1 VRSQHCLGHEG
12 SGEIVWTGSEVS
24 HLKIGDRVAI
34 EPGVPCGKCFEC
46 SAAHYNLCLD
56 VKFSGVPPHTG
67 SMRRYHVH
75 PADYLHKMPD
85 NLTYADGA
93 LLEPLSVALRGFERG
108 PLKLG
113 EAGVVFGAGPIGLIS
128 LAVAK
133 AAGACPLVITD
144 LDRGRLDF
152 AERFVPGAVGV
163 QVDLTKSPQEMAM
176 AVREV
181 VREKGGDV
189 PRVVFECT
197 GVQSSVITA
206 SFVPRPAGEVIVI
219 GVGKAIMNELPFM
232 HLSMAEVSRA
242 IVRDVQDES
251 LTASSPGRSEV
262 HQPVPSLVAFGD
274 AVALSWS
281 ARPKAFG
288 HASISSRESGSGAAG
303 FG

>member
-1 VRSQHCLGHEG
+1 
-12 SGEIVWTGSEVS
+12 
-24 HLKIGDRVAI
+24 
-34 EPGVPCGKCFEC
+34 
-46 SAAHYNLCLD
+46 
-56 VKFSGVPPHTG
+56 
-67 SMRRYHVH
+67 
-75 PADYLHKMPD
+75 
-85 NLTYADGA
+85 
-93 LLEPLSVALRGFERG
+93 
-108 PLKLG
+108 LKLG

-133 AAGACPLVITD
+133 AAGACPLVIAD

-152 AERFVPGAVGV
+152 AEKFVPGAVGV

-242 IVRDVQDES
+242 IVCDVQDES
-251 LTASSPGRSEV
+251 LTASSPGRPEV
-262 HQPVPSLVAFGD
+262 HQPVPSLVALGD
-274 AVALSWS
+274 AAALTWS
-281 ARPKAFG
+281 AESEAVGNAPV
-288 HASISSRESGSGAAG
+288 SIGES
-303 FG
+303 

>member
-1 VRSQHCLGHEG
+1 
-12 SGEIVWTGSEVS
+12 
-24 HLKIGDRVAI
+24 
-34 EPGVPCGKCFEC
+34 
-46 SAAHYNLCLD
+46 
-56 VKFSGVPPHTG
+56 
-67 SMRRYHVH
+67 
-75 PADYLHKMPD
+75 MPD

-152 AERFVPGAVGV
+152 AEKFVPGAVGV

-176 AVREV
+176 VVREV

-242 IVRDVQDES
+242 IVCGVQDEA
-251 LTASSPGRSEV
+251 LTSSRLGRPQI
-262 HQPVPSLVAFGD
+262 HQPVSPLMAFGD
-274 AVALSWS
+274 AATFSWS
-281 ARPKAFG
+281 AGSEALGHSSLSFG
-288 HASISSRESGSGAAG
+288 KGRRGSVG

>member
-1 VRSQHCLGHEG
+1 
-12 SGEIVWTGSEVS
+12 
-24 HLKIGDRVAI
+24 
-34 EPGVPCGKCFEC
+34 
-46 SAAHYNLCLD
+46 
-56 VKFSGVPPHTG
+56 
-67 SMRRYHVH
+67 MRRYHAH
-75 PADYLHKMPD
+75 HADYLHKMPD

-152 AERFVPGAVGV
+152 AEKFVPGAVGV

-232 HLSMAEVSRA
+232 HLSMAEVSWKHLSATFDA
-242 IVRDVQDES
+242 ID
-251 LTASSPGRSEV
+251 
-262 HQPVPSLVAFGD
+262 
-274 AVALSWS
+274 
-281 ARPKAFG
+281 
-288 HASISSRESGSGAAG
+288 
-303 FG
+303 

>member
-1 VRSQHCLGHEG
+1 
-12 SGEIVWTGSEVS
+12 
-24 HLKIGDRVAI
+24 
-34 EPGVPCGKCFEC
+34 
-46 SAAHYNLCLD
+46 
-56 VKFSGVPPHTG
+56 
-67 SMRRYHVH
+67 MRRYHVH
-75 PADYLHKMPD
+75 HADYLHKMPD

-152 AERFVPGAVGV
+152 AEKFVPGAVGV
-163 QVDLTKSPQEMAM
+163 QVDLTKSPQEMAV
-176 AVREV
+176 AIREV
-181 VREKGGDV
+181 VKERAGDV

-219 GVGKAIMNELPFM
+219 GVGKATMNELPFM
-232 HLSMAEVSRA
+232 HLSMAEVGCKRLFV
-242 IVRDVQDES
+242 IFKINEP
-251 LTASSPGRSEV
+251 LTMTCPGRPEV
-262 HQPVPSLVAFGD
+262 HQPVSSLLALGD
-274 AVALSWS
+274 ASSLPRNFGSEAL
-281 ARPKAFG
+281 G
-288 HASISSRESGSGAAG
+288 HASISFGES
-303 FG
+303 

>member
-1 VRSQHCLGHEG
+1 
-12 SGEIVWTGSEVS
+12 
-24 HLKIGDRVAI
+24 
-34 EPGVPCGKCFEC
+34 
-46 SAAHYNLCLD
+46 
-56 VKFSGVPPHTG
+56 
-67 SMRRYHVH
+67 
-75 PADYLHKMPD
+75 
-85 NLTYADGA
+85 
-93 LLEPLSVALRGFERG
+93 LRGFERG

-152 AERFVPGAVGV
+152 AEKFVPGAAGV

-176 AVREV
+176 AIREI

-219 GVGKAIMNELPFM
+219 GVGKTIMNELPFM
-232 HLSMAEVSRA
+232 HLSMAEVSCKQS
-242 IVRDVQDES
+242 V
-251 LTASSPGRSEV
+251 
-262 HQPVPSLVAFGD
+262 VAF
-274 AVALSWS
+274 
-281 ARPKAFG
+281 
-288 HASISSRESGSGAAG
+288 EMYY
-303 FG
+303 

>member
-1 VRSQHCLGHEG
+1 MVFAGKSPLFYLYIPPIALMSTNSSSPSSDVHFWHTGRIGSLEVQSRHCLGHEG
-12 SGEIVWTGSEVS
+12 SGEIVWTGSAVK
-24 HLKIGDRVAI
+24 HLQPGDRVAI

-46 SAAHYNLCLD
+46 SCGHYNLCLD

-113 EAGVVFGAGPIGLIS
+113 EAGVVFGA
-128 LAVAK
+128 
-133 AAGACPLVITD
+133 AGACPLVITD

-152 AERFVPGAVGV
+152 AEKFVPGAVGV

-176 AVREV
+176 AIREV
-181 VREKGGDV
+181 VKERGGDV

-206 SFVPRPAGEVIVI
+206 SFVPRPAGDVIVI

-232 HLSMAEVSRA
+232 HLSMAEVSCKQSS
-242 IVRDVQDES
+242 VR
-251 LTASSPGRSEV
+251 
-262 HQPVPSLVAFGD
+262 FGMN
-274 AVALSWS
+274 
-281 ARPKAFG
+281 R
-288 HASISSRESGSGAAG
+288 
-303 FG
+303 

>member
-1 VRSQHCLGHEG
+1 MVFAGKLPCVLPIHSPISLKSTNSSSYASSDVHFWHTGRIGSLEVQSQHCLGHEG
-12 SGEIVWTGSEVS
+12 SGEIVWTGSAVT
-24 HLKIGDRVAI
+24 HLKSGDRVAI

-46 SAAHYNLCLD
+46 SSGHYNLCLD

-75 PADYLHKMPD
+75 PADYLHKLPD

-163 QVDLTKSPQEMAM
+163 KVDLTKSPQEMAM
-176 AVREV
+176 AIREV

-219 GVGKAIMNELPFM
+219 GVGNAIMNELPFM
-232 HLSMAEVSRA
+232 HLSMAEVSCKPSS
-242 IVRDVQDES
+242 VRFKMN
-251 LTASSPGRSEV
+251 R
-262 HQPVPSLVAFGD
+262 
-274 AVALSWS
+274 
-281 ARPKAFG
+281 
-288 HASISSRESGSGAAG
+288 
-303 FG
+303 